1 MAFSVQNDSGSVADA
16 NAYIDAAYY
25 KDYHTDR
32 GTASVVNSDFTN
44 AEIQQAIIKA
54 TDYLDSRYSYV
65 GSKRQQTQTT
75 QWPRFDAV
83 DRDEYVVTGI
93 PLQVKQACAE
103 LTQSELESPGSLF
116 PSVPTDSS
124 GQAVKKIS
132 EKLDVLEKSVE
143 YFGGEDPGSAVRPP
157 VFYTA
162 DWRLKRSG
170 LLINARQV
178 VRG

>member
-1 MAFSVQNDSGSVADA
+1 MAFSVQDDSGSVADA
-16 NAYIDAAYY
+16 NAYIDVAYY
-25 KDYHTDR
+25 KAYHTDR
-32 GTASVVNSDFTN
+32 GAASVLNSDYSD
-44 AEIQQAIIKA
+44 AEVRQAIVKA

-65 GSKRQQTQTT
+65 GSKRVQTQTT

-103 LTQSELESPGSLF
+103 LALSELLSPSSLF
-116 PSVPTDSS
+116 PAVPTDSS
-124 GQAVKKIS
+124 GLAVKKVR
-132 EKLDVLEKSVE
+132 EKLDVLETETE
-143 YFGGEDPGSAVRPP
+143 YFGSNDPNAALRPP

-170 LLINARQV
+170 LLLNMRQV